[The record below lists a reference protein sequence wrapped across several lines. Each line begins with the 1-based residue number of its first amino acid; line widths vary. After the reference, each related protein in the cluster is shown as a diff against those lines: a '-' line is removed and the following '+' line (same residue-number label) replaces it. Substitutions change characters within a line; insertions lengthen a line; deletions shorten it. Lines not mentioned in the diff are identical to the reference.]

1 MKDTLLSPLNITTNE
16 TNFTFDDN
24 SKFNTTKNDINKLW
38 NEEINDYDLKIDS
51 SEEEEV
57 FEKPVVV
64 EQFIWNWFRTLD
76 KIVLAS
82 FMVSVLP
89 IVFSLGIVARVCR
102 NKVRQSN
109 FYVKQFL
116 KAKFGSRQF
125 VWCSLFA
132 KLL

>member
-1 MKDTLLSPLNITTNE
+1 MKNNTKDRLVSPLNITTNE

-102 NKVRQSN
+102 NKVRKGP
-109 FYVKQFL
+109 FYVK
-116 KAKFGSRQF
+116 
-125 VWCSLFA
+125 
-132 KLL
+132 

>member
-1 MKDTLLSPLNITTNE
+1 M
-16 TNFTFDDN
+16 
-24 SKFNTTKNDINKLW
+24 
-38 NEEINDYDLKIDS
+38 KIDS

-102 NKVRQSN
+102 NKVKLALR
-109 FYVKQFL
+109 
-116 KAKFGSRQF
+116 
-125 VWCSLFA
+125 SLLNDF
-132 KLL
+132 